1 MNDQPALTARY
12 LTPED
17 LGEMLQVS
25 VGTIANWRTSKT
37 KGPEFIRIGGLVRY
51 SPEAVSAWLAKQ
63 PTK

>member
-1 MNDQPALTARY
+1 MSETPAAEIQW

-17 LGEMLQVS
+17 LARMWQVS
-25 VGTIANWRTSKT
+25 TGTIANWRTSK
-37 KGPEFIRIGGLVRY
+37 KGPEFTRIGGLVRY

>member
-1 MNDQPALTARY
+1 MSEQTATTARY

-17 LGEMLQVS
+17 LGNLLQVS

-37 KGPEFIRIGGLVRY
+37 KGPDFIRIGGLVRY
-51 SPEAVSAWLAKQ
+51 SPEAVNAWLEAQ

>member
-1 MNDQPALTARY
+1 MSDQPAIDIQW

-17 LGEMLQVS
+17 LARMWQVS
-25 VGTIANWRTSKT
+25 PGTIANWRTNK

-63 PTK
+63 PRT